1 MIEGNMDCFAA
12 VVPRNDEKF
21 RERTTMSATPIADAS
36 SIDVAAFIDAQPVG
50 GFQIKLILACATV
63 LFLDGFDTTA
73 IGYVAPALAKEW
85 NIGKSA
91 LGPVFSAGLFG
102 LMIGALLFGPLAD
115 RLGRKKI
122 IILST
127 LAFGV
132 GTLITAFVNDVNT
145 LLVVRFLTGL
155 GLGGAMPNTVSLT
168 AEFSPKR
175 RRATMVMVM
184 FVGFSIG
191 AALGGLLAAA
201 LIPHFGWR
209 SVFVVGGALPL
220 ILVPILALRLPES
233 VRYLALT
240 GHADDRVARLLRL
253 INREAGFSPASRFVV
268 NEPALGGIPVQHLF
282 RGGRTLATL
291 LLWVVFFMSLLD
303 IYFLS
308 NWLPTVLNDLGAS
321 ISVAAVIG
329 SMFQVGGVLGTFVLG
344 SIIDRFSFRA
354 LALVYFVAV
363 FAVGAIGQ
371 LGHSAALVTIAIFV
385 AGFCIV
391 GGQIAANAL
400 AAGFYPTSVR
410 ATGVGW
416 ALGIGRV
423 GSIVGPLVGG
433 VLLSLKWSAGEV
445 FVAAALAALC
455 AATAAFS
462 LSQFAGLGG
471 GGKVISDRPPAH
483 AATRA

>member
-1 MIEGNMDCFAA
+1 MTG
-12 VVPRNDEKF
+12 P
-21 RERTTMSATPIADAS
+21 SAGDAS
-36 SIDVAAFIDAQPVG
+36 TVDVAAFIDAQPVG
-50 GFQIKLILACATV
+50 AFQVKLLLICATV

-85 NIGKSA
+85 NVGKAA

-115 RLGRKKI
+115 RIGRKKI
-122 IILST
+122 IIFST
-127 LAFGV
+127 LAFGI
-132 GTLITAFVNDVNT
+132 GTLVTSFVNDVNT
-145 LLVVRFLTGL
+145 LLAIRFLTGL
-155 GLGGAMPNTVSLT
+155 GLGGAMPNTIALT
-168 AEFSPKR
+168 SEFSPHR
-175 RRATMVMVM
+175 RRATMVMGM

-201 LIPHFGWR
+201 LIPQFGWR
-209 SVFVVGGALPL
+209 SVFVAGGAAPL
-220 ILVPILALRLPES
+220 VLVPILAWRLPES
-233 VRYLALT
+233 VRFLALT
-240 GHADDRVARLLRL
+240 GRADARVAELLTSV
-253 INREAGFSPASRFVV
+253 NEKAVFAEGCRFIVD
-268 NEPALGGIPVQHLF
+268 EPALKGIPVQHLF

-321 ISVAAVIG
+321 ISEAAAIG
-329 SMFQVGGVLGTFVLG
+329 SMLQVGGVVGTFALG

-371 LGHSAALVTIAIFV
+371 LGHSAILVTLAIFV

-400 AAGFYPTSVR
+400 AAGFYPTSIR

-416 ALGIGRV
+416 ALGVGRV

-433 VLLSLKWSAGEV
+433 VLLSLNWSAGEV
-445 FVAAALAALC
+445 FVAAATAALC
-455 AATAAFS
+455 AALAAFS
-462 LSQFAGLGG
+462 LGRLAGLGG
-471 GGKVISDRPPAH
+471 SGGGIRASAPPLEAV
-483 AATRA
+483 TRAGA